1 MVCVG
6 HSCGG
11 ESKVE
16 SISHQLGTR
25 IESCCKWNK
34 QAKDVDQI
42 VAAHA
47 VTCCSISFVKEG
59 PGTKGINLLRLKI
72 RPAGPLLLESTSQS
86 HLACSADIVKT

>member
-1 MVCVG
+1 M
-6 HSCGG
+6 
-11 ESKVE
+11 E

-42 VAAHA
+42 VAASA
-47 VTCCSISFVKEG
+47 ATCCNLSFVKEG
-59 PGTKGINLLRLKI
+59 PGTRGINLLRLKI
-72 RPAGPLLLESTSQS
+72 RPAGPLLLESTSES